1 MEARPVA
8 TRGRPASNPSAK
20 ELTKKSMEDQKPSF
34 DSLKEIVLN
43 IESLYQDSGLAL
55 NREWDFKET
64 RDQTLAQITEATSI
78 G

>member
-43 IESLYQDSGLAL
+43 IESLY
-55 NREWDFKET
+55 
-64 RDQTLAQITEATSI
+64 
-78 G
+78 